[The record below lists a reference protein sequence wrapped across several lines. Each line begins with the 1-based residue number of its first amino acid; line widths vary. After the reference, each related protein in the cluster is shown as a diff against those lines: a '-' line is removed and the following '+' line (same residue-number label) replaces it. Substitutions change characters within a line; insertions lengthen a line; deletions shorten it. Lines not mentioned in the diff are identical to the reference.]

1 MSNGQHTNTLKAVS
15 FSVSGIQ
22 VIEKR
27 PDFLRAARGQ
37 RHHSKTV
44 IVQKVDRKDGAGIR
58 VGFTCSKKVG
68 NAVLRNRAKRR
79 LRAAAQMIL
88 AKHAQLGCD
97 YVLIGKRDTTANLPF
112 DRLQSDLKYCLS
124 QLSNGGAK

>member
-1 MSNGQHTNTLKAVS
+1 MSDRQHTNILQAVS

-44 IVQKVDRKDGAGIR
+44 IVQKFDRKDGAGIR

-68 NAVLRNRAKRR
+68 KRRAAQSGQTAIAGGRTDDTGAKRSIGVR
-79 LRAAAQMIL
+79 LRFNRQTR
-88 AKHAQLGCD
+88 HH
-97 YVLIGKRDTTANLPF
+97 
-112 DRLQSDLKYCLS
+112 S
-124 QLSNGGAK
+124 